1 MQKPRQ
7 HLIHS
12 NLVLRGKVLEAIRTF
27 FSRRGFLEVETP
39 VLIPAPAPEPHIEAV
54 TADRG
59 YLQTSP
65 ELYMKQLLAAGYSRI
80 FQICKTFRAGERG
93 KLHLPE
99 FTMLEWYEA
108 QADYNDMMA
117 GTEELIRSVCRQVL
131 KKEHFEYQG
140 TRIDPSPPWPK
151 IPVADAFRR
160 HAGKDMFETIADN
173 SFDEIIGI
181 EIEARLERSRPVFLL
196 DYPLEKGALARP
208 RPDNPDLAE
217 RFEAYIGGI
226 EICNGFTELTDP
238 QEQRSRFQEELRR
251 RSAKRL
257 KVYPMPEAFLK
268 ALSDMPPS
276 AGNALGIDR
285 LIMLLAD
292 ASSIDEVT
300 AFIPEE
306 Y

>member
-1 MQKPRQ
+1 MQKSRQ
-7 HLIHS
+7 HFIHS
-12 NLVLRGKVLEAIRTF
+12 NLVLRGKVLEAIRAF

-54 TADRG
+54 TADWG

-65 ELYMKQLLAAGYSRI
+65 ELYMKRLLAAGYSRI

-93 KLHLPE
+93 KLHLTE

-108 QADYNDMMA
+108 EADYNDMMA
-117 GTEELIRSVCRQVL
+117 GSEELIRSVCRQIL
-131 KKEHFEYQG
+131 KKEHLDYQG
-140 TRIDPSPPWPK
+140 TRIDLSPPWPK
-151 IPVADAFRR
+151 ITVADAFRR
-160 HAGKDMFETIADN
+160 HAGKDMFEAIADN

-181 EIEARLERSRPVFLL
+181 DIEAGLECSRPVFLL
-196 DYPLEKGALARP
+196 DYPVEKGALARR

-238 QEQRSRFQEELRR
+238 QEQCSRFQEELRR
-251 RSAKRL
+251 RSEKRL

-285 LIMLLAD
+285 LVMLLAD